1 MISEEPLG
9 AADLLPPAARLS
21 PWLAALALAVLTL
34 TAGSVWAQITEGPA
48 SSGYKME
55 PGMSSS
61 TVPPTL
67 RDVGFDQNLNQQVPL
82 DARFTDE
89 QGRAV
94 QLGDYFGQKPV
105 ILVMAYYNCP
115 MLCIQVLNG
124 LAASLNVQSTN
135 AGADYDVVVISIDP
149 REGPSLAATKK
160 ATFLE
165 RYRHPDAA
173 AGIHFLTGTQEP
185 ISRVAKAVGFRYVW
199 DENLKQFA
207 HPTGIV
213 VTTPSGLI
221 SRYLFGV
228 EYGPRDLRLALVESS
243 AGAIGTP
250 TDALLLYCYHYD
262 PQTGRYGLVVMA
274 LVRIA
279 GAATALA
286 LGAFVVVMVR
296 RERRASRPPAGT
308 GESSRT

>member
-1 MISEEPLG
+1 MIAGEPVG
-9 AADLLPPAARLS
+9 AATLLPPAVARSRSL
-21 PWLAALALAVLTL
+21 LALALAVLTL
-34 TAGSVWAQITEGPA
+34 TAPPVWAQITEGPA
-48 SSGYKME
+48 ASGYKME

-82 DARFTDE
+82 DAQFTDE
-89 QGRAV
+89 QNRV
-94 QLGDYFGQKPV
+94 VSLGDYFGQKPV

-124 LAASLNVQSTN
+124 LAASLNVLSMN
-135 AGADYDVVVISIDP
+135 AGRDYEVVVISIDP
-149 REGPSLAATKK
+149 REGPPLAATKK

-165 RYRHPDAA
+165 RYRHPEDAR
-173 AGIHFLTGTQEP
+173 GIHFLTGSQAP

-199 DENLKQFA
+199 DDSLKQFA

-213 VTTPSGLI
+213 VVTPSGRI

-243 AGAIGTP
+243 AGTIGTP

-286 LGAFVVVMVR
+286 MGAFLVVMVR
-296 RERRASRPPAGT
+296 RERRARGPQPGT
-308 GESSRT
+308 GSRT